1 MQASGIYSES
11 MEETKRNM
19 ALLKLAS
26 KRLHHD
32 IKDKRSASEIDANV
46 VRLRRR
52 KADHRW
58 VLHVHGRAYLP
69 KPSTAPA
76 VLQRPSRQ

>member
-1 MQASGIYSES
+1 MD
-11 MEETKRNM
+11 ETRRNM
-19 ALLKLAS
+19 ALLKLAD

-32 IKDKRSASEIDANV
+32 IKDKRSASEIDSSV
-46 VRLRRR
+46 VRLRRK

-58 VLHVHGRAYLP
+58 VLKGTAYPP

-76 VLQRPSRQ
+76 ALRSSRH

>member
-1 MQASGIYSES
+1 
-11 MEETKRNM
+11 MEETRRNM
-19 ALLKLAS
+19 ALLKLAG

-32 IKDKRSASEIDANV
+32 IKGKRSASEIDSSV
-46 VRLRRR
+46 VRLRRK

-58 VLHVHGRAYLP
+58 VLKGTAYPP

-76 VLQRPSRQ
+76 ALQLSSRH